1 MATYYTG
8 NTGGSTG
15 PHLDFRVYNPA
26 TGGYEDPS
34 SYTSYLTVGGKP
46 FNYDVTSNY
55 GMRTHPIHG
64 DRRMHHGID
73 YATPTG
79 TAIDVNGTHLSTW
92 NDSGGGGI
100 MSQYLIKTD
109 DGDREILMLHGSD
122 QNKITAKSA
131 NTTYDSSNLS
141 APAPP
146 TTLDSDNTETEEP
159 SLIPIDSDDSEAPDR
174 LQLRS
179 TAKERA
185 QEFKAFSAGDVVKG
199 FGNDFG
205 SMKSSALGD
214 ALRGAQESI
223 IQKRMDK
230 GANFG
235 GKMVD
240 VDKDS

>member
-34 SYTSYLTVGGKP
+34 AYTSYLTVGGQP
-46 FNYDVTSNY
+46 FNYQVTSNY

-73 YATPTG
+73 YATPTN
-79 TAIDVNGTHLSTW
+79 TAIDINGTHLSTW

-122 QNKITAKSA
+122 RNKITGSGA
-131 NTTYDSSNLS
+131 NTTYDPSNLK
-141 APAPP
+141 PP
-146 TTLDSDNTETEEP
+146 STTLDSDNTETETP
-159 SLIPIDSDDSEAPDR
+159 SVVPIDSDKPSPVQLDSR
-174 LQLRS
+174 TS
-179 TAKERA
+179 AKQKA

-205 SMKSSALGD
+205 SMKSSNLGD

-223 IQKRMDK
+223 IQKRMNK
-230 GANFG
+230 GINFG

-240 VDKDS
+240 VAQDS